1 MPTSFSRDCCARPIV
16 YFYQKFTARIFTRK
30 KQIKSIFANLILQL
44 ITQIIIQFHSYW
56 AHEACY
62 VGGPREER
70 RPARRTSPSSGVSI
84 HTPYPPTLLPLIP
97 SIDGHMARGPRPG
110 TKPAILARPKHGP
123 ARQPGHAWAAPS
135 ARWAGPARPDQ
146 IKKM

>member
-1 MPTSFSRDCCARPIV
+1 MPTSFSRDGCARPTI

-97 SIDGHMARGPRPG
+97 SLSCPH
-110 TKPAILARPKHGP
+110 ARPRGGDRRRTSPPLPRRGAGLAGGTQHR
-123 ARQPGHAWAAPS
+123 RQIHVEHRGRS
-135 ARWAGPARPDQ
+135 RTGRG
-146 IKKM
+146 